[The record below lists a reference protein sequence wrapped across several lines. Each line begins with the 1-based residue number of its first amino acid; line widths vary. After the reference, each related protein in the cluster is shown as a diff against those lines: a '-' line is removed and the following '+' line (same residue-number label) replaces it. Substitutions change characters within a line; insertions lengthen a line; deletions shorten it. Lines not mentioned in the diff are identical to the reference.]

1 MDVVYMDF
9 KKAFDSVP
17 HNKLLI
23 KLRSMGIHG
32 RLLSWFQYYL
42 TSRRQCVQ
50 VGDSHSQFCDV
61 LSGVPQGSILGP
73 LLFVIYVNDLPSS
86 LHSAI
91 PYMFADDTKCAI
103 TINYSLEINPL
114 QSDLIDLS
122 TWSSTWSL
130 LFNESKFVHMRFW
143 QKNTSCS
150 HTYLINGN
158 TIDQKTQHKDLGV
171 ILTNDL
177 NWSHITII

>member
-1 MDVVYMDF
+1 MFADDTKCAITINY
-9 KKAFDSVP
+9 SLEI
-17 HNKLLI
+17 N
-23 KLRSMGIHG
+23 
-32 RLLSWFQYYL
+32 
-42 TSRRQCVQ
+42 
-50 VGDSHSQFCDV
+50 
-61 LSGVPQGSILGP
+61 P
-73 LLFVIYVNDLPSS
+73 LQ
-86 LHSAI
+86 SAI

-171 ILTNDL
+171 ILTIDL
-177 NWSHITII
+177 NWSPHYNYIISQSYKTLGLLRRTFTHSTCASRKKLYFISTLTATIL